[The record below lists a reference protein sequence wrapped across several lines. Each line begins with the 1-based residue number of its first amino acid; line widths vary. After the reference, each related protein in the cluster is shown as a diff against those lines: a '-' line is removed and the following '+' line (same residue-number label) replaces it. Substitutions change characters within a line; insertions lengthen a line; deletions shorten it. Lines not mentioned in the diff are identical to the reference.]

1 MAGLAKRKKKT
12 GTAYSVSFRL
22 EGKRRSVFLPAS
34 YSLTLAEDVR
44 RIIERCVD
52 AIETGTR
59 LDRQTF
65 AWIANASSDLRER
78 FASVGLIRSDVRMT
92 LRQLF
97 DAYAQA
103 EYPSFKENTIR
114 NKMQT
119 ERRFFE
125 LVAPNIPIDEFR
137 PSDARRFVA
146 DVSVIYCEATRAG
159 IVKDAKR
166 VFSWGVSRE
175 LLEKNPF
182 DGIPKGSFKNK
193 SREFFISRDDYAR
206 LLDASPSLEFRVLLA
221 LYRIGGLRKN
231 EALAVEWRDV
241 DFIRS
246 RLLVHSPKT
255 ERYAG
260 KESRIIPLFPELRE
274 ELERLYESLP
284 EGAPTFVI
292 FHNRTAITQKLERV
306 VFLAGLTRWERL
318 IQNLRSSRAIEVYND
333 FGALAESEW
342 IGHSSQT
349 AKDHYLHLLDADFE
363 RAVTRVT
370 M

>member
-1 MAGLAKRKKKT
+1 M
-12 GTAYSVSFRL
+12 
-22 EGKRRSVFLPAS
+22 
-34 YSLTLAEDVR
+34 
-44 RIIERCVD
+44 
-52 AIETGTR
+52 
-59 LDRQTF
+59 
-65 AWIANASSDLRER
+65 
-78 FASVGLIRSDVRMT
+78 
-92 LRQLF
+92 
-97 DAYAQA
+97 
-103 EYPSFKENTIR
+103 
-114 NKMQT
+114 
-119 ERRFFE
+119 
-125 LVAPNIPIDEFR
+125 
-137 PSDARRFVA
+137 
-146 DVSVIYCEATRAG
+146 
-159 IVKDAKR
+159 
-166 VFSWGVSRE
+166 
-175 LLEKNPF
+175 
-182 DGIPKGSFKNK
+182 
-193 SREFFISRDDYAR
+193 
-206 LLDASPSLEFRVLLA
+206 
-221 LYRIGGLRKN
+221 RKN

-349 AKDHYLHLLDADFE
+349 RKTIICIFLTQISNAL
-363 RAVTRVT
+363 
-370 M
+370 